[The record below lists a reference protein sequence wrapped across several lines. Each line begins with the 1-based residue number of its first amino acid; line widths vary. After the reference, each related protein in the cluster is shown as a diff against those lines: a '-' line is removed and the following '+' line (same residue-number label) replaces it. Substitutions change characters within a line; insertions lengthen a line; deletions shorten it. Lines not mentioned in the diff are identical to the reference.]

1 MATET
6 TARGAR
12 GQGWRGWFLN
22 STERCPSRCMR
33 VKVYQRARR
42 LTFLC
47 LGMPCCVALFRGA
60 KNRRLQLDLKLE
72 RTLDSTCRAPT
83 MWLVGVELV

>member
-1 MATET
+1 MSTET
-6 TARGAR
+6 PARGAR

-33 VKVYQRARR
+33 VKAYQRARR
-42 LTFLC
+42 QTFVC
-47 LGMPCCVALFRGA
+47 LGMPCVALFRGA

-72 RTLDSTCRAPT
+72 RILDSACRAPA
-83 MWLVGVELV
+83 MWLVSVELV